1 MYHPE
6 YAKRSIIL
14 SGESYAGKYLPHFAV
29 KINDHNS
36 KTLHGDKDQ
45 NIYINLKAV
54 LIGDPFV
61 AAIR

>member
-1 MYHPE
+1 L
-6 YAKRSIIL
+6 A
-14 SGESYAGKYLPHFAV
+14 GESYAGKYLPHFAV